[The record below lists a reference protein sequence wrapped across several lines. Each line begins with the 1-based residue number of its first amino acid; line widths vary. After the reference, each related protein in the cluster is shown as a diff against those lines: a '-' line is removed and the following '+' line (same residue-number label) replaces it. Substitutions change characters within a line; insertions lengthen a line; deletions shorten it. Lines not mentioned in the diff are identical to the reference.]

1 MDFTLSEEQTMIAEA
16 FRGQLT
22 RDVTLDVIRT
32 QAALGQAGKSPTD
45 QGLWQQL
52 TEMGLPGLLI
62 DDTYGGAGLGML
74 EAVVVGQELGRAAA
88 PVPFAATC
96 VMAPLAITAS
106 AEVEQHKTWLTQ
118 IAAGEMRVG
127 VALGADMLQV
137 DSGRISGHA
146 RFVFDAGGATH
157 FLLETGG
164 VFYLV
169 EAHASGVYL
178 TLERPFD
185 PLQSLGHL
193 ALDTVPATP
202 LSGVSVDRVTEAG
215 RIALAAQTIGAC
227 EFLLDASVEY
237 AADRVQFGRPIG
249 SFQAIKHMC
258 AEMAAQLYPAISLVW
273 YAGYVFDKDAA
284 RSPLNSLLAK
294 ALADEAGRFISRTAI
309 EVHGGMGYT
318 DLQGLHYWYKRA
330 AFNRN
335 LLGNPEELRQDIAA
349 MQGI

>member
-1 MDFTLSEEQTMIAEA
+1 
-16 FRGQLT
+16 
-22 RDVTLDVIRT
+22 
-32 QAALGQAGKSPTD
+32 
-45 QGLWQQL
+45 
-52 TEMGLPGLLI
+52 
-62 DDTYGGAGLGML
+62 
-74 EAVVVGQELGRAAA
+74 
-88 PVPFAATC
+88 
-96 VMAPLAITAS
+96 
-106 AEVEQHKTWLTQ
+106 
-118 IAAGEMRVG
+118 MRVG
-127 VALGADMLQV
+127 VALGTDMLQV
-137 DSGRISGHA
+137 DNGRISGQA
-146 RFVFDAGGATH
+146 RFVFDAGGATQ
-157 FLLETGG
+157 FLLEAGG

-169 EAHASGVYL
+169 EAQASGVHL

-193 ALDTVPATP
+193 ALDAVPATP

-215 RIALAAQTIGAC
+215 RIALAAQTMGAC

-284 RSPLNSLLAK
+284 RSPLNSSLAK

-330 AFNRN
+330 AFNRS
-335 LLGNPEELRQDIAA
+335 LLGSPEELRQDIAA